1 MIASAQDEAAA
12 VVSSVKMDGVVYAW
26 ETNDRY
32 ASESPYADEYGLV
45 TMAGNAAPEDDN
57 TGDTNNT
64 NTNVLN
70 IANASAGDE
79 TSRVLLLLSWLLD
92 KLGIAGSSDSN
103 GSNGRD
109 RPPHKWHG
117 AENTVTVTVTDDNA
131 GDYAITKADPEVSI
145 VVVTPTVAV
154 TQAVQSVAPSYGFNM
169 VVVGN
174 AGAAA
179 APVAAEGEV
188 SYVPVTVSEIATV
201 TETNYVTVEDQ
212 PMAPAVYQNVQQIV
226 QTMESV
232 FVSQVP
238 VVQTRLTASAEIVRV
253 VGPTYTSTI
262 NQQIQFYNAQQQQQ
276 QQPQLQQQQQQQPQL
291 QQQQPPQQPLPS
303 VYTL

>member
-1 MIASAQDEAAA
+1 MVASAQDEAAA
-12 VVSSVKMDGVVYAW
+12 AMVSSVKLDDVVYAW

-45 TMAGNAAPEDDN
+45 TMAGDSAPEDDN
-57 TGDTNNT
+57 AGDTNNT

-92 KLGIAGSSDSN
+92 KLGIAGSSDNDDS
-103 GSNGRD
+103 SGRD
-109 RPPHKWHG
+109 KPPHKWHG
-117 AENTVTVTVTDDNA
+117 AENTVTVTVTDDDA
-131 GDYAITKADPEVSI
+131 EDDVITKVAPEVSV
-145 VVVTPTVAV
+145 VVVTPTIAV
-154 TQAVQSVAPSYGFNM
+154 TQAAQSVAPSYGFNM

-179 APVAAEGEV
+179 PAAAEGEV
-188 SYVPVTVSEIATV
+188 SYVPVTVSELATV
-201 TETNYVTVEDQ
+201 TETNYVAVENQ
-212 PMAPAVYQNVQQIV
+212 AVAPAVYQNVQQIV

-253 VGPTYTSTI
+253 VGPTYTSTV
-262 NQQIQFYNAQQQQQ
+262 NQQIQLYNAQQ
-276 QQPQLQQQQQQQPQL
+276 QQPQLQQQP
-291 QQQQPPQQPLPS
+291 PPQQPLPS

>member
-1 MIASAQDEAAA
+1 VLGMVASAQDEAAA
-12 VVSSVKMDGVVYAW
+12 AMVSSVKLDDVVYAW

-45 TMAGNAAPEDDN
+45 TMADDSAPEDN
-57 TGDTNNT
+57 NAGDTNNT

-92 KLGIAGSSDSN
+92 KLGIAGSSDN
-103 GSNGRD
+103 DGSNSRD
-109 RPPHKWHG
+109 KPPHKWHG
-117 AENTVTVTVTDDNA
+117 AENTVTVTVTDDDA
-131 GDYAITKADPEVSI
+131 EDDVITKVAPEVSI
-145 VVVTPTVAV
+145 VVVTPTIAV
-154 TQAVQSVAPSYGFNM
+154 TQAAQSVAPSYGFNM

-179 APVAAEGEV
+179 PAAPVAAAAAAEGEV

-201 TETNYVTVEDQ
+201 TETNYVTAENQAV
-212 PMAPAVYQNVQQIV
+212 APAVYQNVQQIV

-238 VVQTRLTASAEIVRV
+238 VVQTRLTASAEI
-253 VGPTYTSTI
+253 
-262 NQQIQFYNAQQQQQ
+262 
-276 QQPQLQQQQQQQPQL
+276 
-291 QQQQPPQQPLPS
+291 
-303 VYTL
+303 

>member
-1 MIASAQDEAAA
+1 MVASAQDEAAA
-12 VVSSVKMDGVVYAW
+12 AMVSSVKLGDVVYAW

-45 TMAGNAAPEDDN
+45 TMAGDSAPEDDN
-57 TGDTNNT
+57 AGDTNNT

-92 KLGIAGSSDSN
+92 KLGIAGSSDNDDS
-103 GSNGRD
+103 SGRGK
-109 RPPHKWHG
+109 PPHKWHG
-117 AENTVTVTVTDDNA
+117 AENTVTVTVTD
-131 GDYAITKADPEVSI
+131 GDAEDDVVTKVAPEVSV
-145 VVVTPTVAV
+145 VVVTPTIAV
-154 TQAVQSVAPSYGFNM
+154 TQAAQSVAPSYGFNM

-179 APVAAEGEV
+179 PAAPVAAAAAEGEV

-201 TETNYVTVEDQ
+201 TETNYVTVENQ
-212 PMAPAVYQNVQQIV
+212 AVAPAVYQNVQQIV

-238 VVQTRLTASAEIVRV
+238 VVQTRLTASAEI
-253 VGPTYTSTI
+253 
-262 NQQIQFYNAQQQQQ
+262 
-276 QQPQLQQQQQQQPQL
+276 
-291 QQQQPPQQPLPS
+291 
-303 VYTL
+303 